1 MSRDVAENRRVAP
14 SPVLTTRQGLSPKS
28 IRNALLTLCAAFLVS
43 SASAQVPI
51 KWSQKPVWT
60 FDLQRSSLYA
70 ARMERVRK
78 VGPRLPRPQ
87 LAFLN
92 ANTLA
97 VSFADGS
104 WQDYPANTPRGL
116 FHFRTFF
123 IDTDKHA
130 LTGPT
135 LSWPTPDDDSVLLPL
150 AHGGFIILAGRQLV
164 RYSSDFQVQ
173 KEAHVPADPMN
184 ATEEEFE
191 PYHDAAVYQ
200 IAHWR
205 AQEDPEQQ
213 IVTLIHSVRANMTY
227 FWINPDS
234 LGVVGSANSSDVPPL
249 RASGS
254 FTQETMQ
261 HHGSILSASRAVI
274 SGTWAYPTVA
284 YDDGSWQPFCPTLEP
299 FSQATFASEDNLFAK
314 YSNHKEIRYAL
325 VDNHCR
331 VLLDLPGSNNG
342 EVDARSLSEKRI
354 AISERSPLYT
364 SLFSRAITA
373 KLNIRVWDFDP
384 PREILKLSFS
394 QKKTGNVVTGMDDF
408 AVALSPDGRLLA
420 VLIDSTLMLYAI

>member
-1 MSRDVAENRRVAP
+1 M
-14 SPVLTTRQGLSPKS
+14 
-28 IRNALLTLCAAFLVS
+28 
-43 SASAQVPI
+43 PI

-70 ARMERVRK
+70 VRMERVRQ

-104 WQDYPANTPRGL
+104 WQDYTVNTPRGL

-123 IDTDKHA
+123 IDTEKHA

-150 AHGGFIILAGRQLV
+150 AHGGFIILAGEQLV

-173 KEAHVPADPMN
+173 KEAHVPPDPMN

-205 AQEDPEQQ
+205 AQEDPQEQV
-213 IVTLIHSVRANMTY
+213 VTLIHSVRENMSY
-227 FWINPDS
+227 FWLNPDS
-234 LGVVGSANSSDVPPL
+234 LSVVGYANNIDLPPT
-249 RASGS
+249 RTVGS
-254 FTQETMQ
+254 FAPERMQ
-261 HHGSILSASRAVI
+261 HHGSILSASQAVTYNGRGYTMI
-274 SGTWAYPTVA
+274 A
-284 YDDGSWQPFCPTLEP
+284 YDDGSWQPFCSSIEP
-299 FSQATFASEDNLFAK
+299 FSQAIFASEDKLLAK
-314 YSNHKEIRYAL
+314 YSIHKEVRYAL
-325 VDNHCR
+325 VDNRCR
-331 VLLDLPGSNNG
+331 VLLDLPGINNG
-342 EVDARSLSEKRI
+342 EVDATSLSGNRI
-354 AISERSPLYT
+354 AISERSLGRT
-364 SLFSRAITA
+364 SLFTRAMPAELRIRLWD
-373 KLNIRVWDFDP
+373 LNLDP
-384 PREILKLSFS
+384 PREIQKLAFS
-394 QKKTGNVVTGMDDF
+394 QKETGSEVRGMDDF
-408 AVALSPDGRLLA
+408 AVALSPDGKLLA
-420 VLIDSTLMLYAI
+420 VLIDSTLMFYAI

>member
-1 MSRDVAENRRVAP
+1 VPLRTKSPHHPRVLP
-14 SPVLTTRQGLSPKS
+14 TQPEFGPKS
-28 IRNALLTLCAAFLVS
+28 MRNSLLALCAAFLVS
-43 SASAQVPI
+43 SALAQVPI

-60 FDLQRSSLYA
+60 FDLQRSSLCA

-87 LAFLN
+87 LAFLS

-104 WQDYPANTPRGL
+104 WQDYPVNTPRGL

-130 LTGPT
+130 PRGPT

-150 AHGGFIILAGRQLV
+150 SHGGFIILAGKQLV

-173 KEAHVPADPMN
+173 KEAHVPANPMN

-191 PYHDAAVYQ
+191 PYHDAVVYQ

-213 IVTLIHSVRANMTY
+213 IVTLTHSVRDNTTY

-234 LGVVGSANSSDVPPL
+234 LSVVARQTAATLPHSVP
-249 RASGS
+249 
-254 FTQETMQ
+254 T
-261 HHGSILSASRAVI
+261 
-274 SGTWAYPTVA
+274 
-284 YDDGSWQPFCPTLEP
+284 
-299 FSQATFASEDNLFAK
+299 
-314 YSNHKEIRYAL
+314 
-325 VDNHCR
+325 
-331 VLLDLPGSNNG
+331 
-342 EVDARSLSEKRI
+342 
-354 AISERSPLYT
+354 
-364 SLFSRAITA
+364 
-373 KLNIRVWDFDP
+373 
-384 PREILKLSFS
+384 
-394 QKKTGNVVTGMDDF
+394 
-408 AVALSPDGRLLA
+408 ALSLKNRCSIMEAFFPPHSRQSPMPGLTR
-420 VLIDSTLMLYAI
+420 